1 MKRIFMLLLLGMLFL
16 PGSASAE
23 GKTVLLVAFGTSVES
38 AKTSLDAIATAYT
51 QRGDTVLWAYTS
63 DIIRKKLSKEGNKV
77 LSVSQAMNLAARN
90 GVKELYIQSL
100 HVTPAEEYG
109 ELQRMIVRKLARGKK
124 HFDKVFLGY
133 PLLVSC
139 QDLTEVVKAA
149 LASLP
154 AERTPED
161 AVIFMGHGNDRGPG
175 DLVLYAANAAF
186 QSADK
191 NAHLA
196 TVEGSL
202 GFDKLLPKLKDAGIK
217 RVWLRPFMMVAGD
230 HAHNDMAGKEADS
243 WASQLKAAGMDVQ
256 IIMQGLGEIPAVRE
270 LFLRHTDTATDDL
283 AHSRKQG

>member
-1 MKRIFMLLLLGMLFL
+1 MKRIFALLLLFMLLL
-16 PGSASAE
+16 PGSVLAE
-23 GKTVLLVAFGTSVES
+23 GKTVLLVAFGTSVGE
-38 AKTSLDAIATAYT
+38 AKGSLDAIATAYT

-63 DIIRKKLSKEGNKV
+63 DVIRKKLSKEGQKV
-77 LSVSQAMNLAARN
+77 MSVNQAMHLAAKN

-109 ELQRMIVRKLARGKK
+109 ALQRMIVRHLSRGKR
-124 HFDKVFLGY
+124 HFDKVLLGY

-139 QDLTEVVKAA
+139 QDLMEVVDAA

-154 AERTPED
+154 AERGPQD
-161 AVIFMGHGNDRGPG
+161 AVVFMGHGNDRGPG

-186 QSADK
+186 QSKDK

-202 GFDKLLPKLKDAGIK
+202 GFDKLLPQLKAAGIK
-217 RVWLRPFMMVAGD
+217 RVWLVPFMMVAGD
-230 HAHNDMAGKEADS
+230 HARNDMAGEAKDS
-243 WASQLKAAGMDVQ
+243 WASQCKEAGMDVKV
-256 IIMQGLGEIPAVRE
+256 ILQGLGQIPAVRE

-283 AHSRKQG
+283 VNKRKKG